1 MLKRIVFLRSQP
13 VKSQMQEVMFSNT
26 AITVDM
32 AAKSMNRKNR
42 VPQIRPPLMALNTLG
57 RVMNSRFGP
66 LSGLMPKLKQAG
78 KIIRPE
84 TIATK
89 VSSAIIH
96 IASPV
101 RRCYLPM

>member
-42 VPQIRPPLMALNTLG
+42 VPQIRPPLIALNTLG

-66 LSGLMPKLKQAG
+66 AVGIDAEAEAGREDNQAG
-78 KIIRPE
+78 ND
-84 TIATK
+84 
-89 VSSAIIH
+89 
-96 IASPV
+96 
-101 RRCYLPM
+101 CYKGIE